1 VNNLEQQQHPLDFV
15 FKPKSVAVTGSSPGK
30 NGHMFLM
37 TYVNS
42 GYKGKLYPINSK
54 GEDVCG
60 LKAYTSINELPEP
73 VDFVLC
79 CIPNKAV
86 PQFVRDCGAK
96 GVKVVCV
103 YTAGF
108 SEAGTEE
115 GRRLELE
122 VARAAR
128 EAGVRVVGPNCLGPY
143 TPSVGLSYTVDFP
156 RESGGAAFICQSGG
170 NSVSTTREAA
180 ARGVRFSKVI
190 SYGNACNINE
200 CDLLEYLD
208 QDDETKMVAIY
219 IEGVRDGPR
228 FHRTLTKLCE
238 KKPVVILKG
247 GFTQAGAKA
256 AASHTGSLAG
266 SDLVL
271 DGVLKQAGAIRV
283 DTLEE
288 LVDVLVT
295 LYLLPT
301 PQGRRLSIVGAGG
314 GSTVLATD
322 DWARNGFVL
331 PKLPP
336 AIYEELRRVIPNE
349 AGLILQNPADLSMF
363 AFGEN
368 AEFFLTTLV
377 NRESFA
383 DLTVFHQGFGQ
394 SGWIPSDT
402 TEALLDN
409 AINAYLKVK
418 SKTDRPL
425 LLVLQHLISGWD
437 WQKGVEDVQ
446 KRCTAAGIP
455 VYHSMFGAAKAV
467 DTVLRYHEKRRKTA
481 D

>member
-1 VNNLEQQQHPLDFV
+1 MEQQQHPLDFV
-15 FKPKSVAVTGSSPGK
+15 FKPKSVAVTGASPGK
-30 NGHMFLM
+30 QGQMFLSC
-37 TYVNS
+37 YINS
-42 GYKGKLYPINSK
+42 GYKGKLYAINSR
-54 GEDVCG
+54 GEEVCG
-60 LKAYTSINELPEP
+60 LKAHTSINELPEP
-73 VDFVLC
+73 VDFVMC
-79 CIPNKAV
+79 CIPNMAV

-103 YTAGF
+103 FTAGF
-108 SEAGTEE
+108 SEIGTEE

-122 VARAAR
+122 VVRAAL
-128 EAGVRVVGPNCLGPY
+128 EAGVRIVGPNCLGPY

-156 RESGGAAFICQSGG
+156 KESGSMAFLCQSGG

-208 QDDETKMVAIY
+208 QDDETEMVAIY

-238 KKPVVILKG
+238 RKPVVILKG

-271 DGVLKQAGAIRV
+271 DGLLKQAGAIRV
-283 DTLEE
+283 DSLEE
-288 LVDVLVT
+288 LVDVMVT

-331 PKLPP
+331 PQLPS
-336 AIYEELRRVIPNE
+336 AIYEELKRSIPNE
-349 AGLILQNPADLSMF
+349 AGLILHNPVDLSMF
-363 AFGEN
+363 AFGAN
-368 AEFFLTTLV
+368 AESFLTALV

-394 SGWIPSDT
+394 SGWVPSHT

-418 SKTDRPL
+418 TKTDRPL

-467 DTVLRYHEKRRKTA
+467 DTVLRYHERRRKTA
-481 D
+481 DC

>member
-1 VNNLEQQQHPLDFV
+1 VNKLKQQQHPLDFV
-15 FKPKSVAVTGSSPGK
+15 FKPRSVAVTGASPGK
-30 NGHMFLM
+30 NGLMFLNC
-37 TYVNS
+37 YINS
-42 GYKGKLYPINSK
+42 GYKGKLYPINSR

-73 VDFVLC
+73 VDFVMC
-79 CIPNKAV
+79 CIPNTAV
-86 PQFVRDCGAK
+86 PEFIRACGDK

-103 YTAGF
+103 FTAGF

-115 GRRLELE
+115 GRRLEME

-143 TPSVGLSYTVDFP
+143 TPSLGLSYTVDFP
-156 RESGGAAFICQSGG
+156 RESGSLAFICQSGG

-190 SYGNACNINE
+190 SYGNACEINE

-208 QDDETKMVAIY
+208 QDDETRMVAIY

-228 FHRTLTKLCE
+228 FHRTLARLCE
-238 KKPVVILKG
+238 RKPVVMLKG
-247 GFTQAGAKA
+247 GFTQAGGKA

-283 DTLEE
+283 YSLEE
-288 LVDVLVT
+288 MVDVLVT
-295 LYLLPT
+295 LYLLPR
-301 PQGRRLSIVGAGG
+301 PRGRRVTIVGAGG

-331 PKLPP
+331 PQLPP
-336 AIYEELRRVIPNE
+336 AILEELRQSIPNE
-349 AGLILQNPADLSMF
+349 AGLILHNPVDLSMF
-363 AFGEN
+363 AFGPN
-368 AEFFLTTLV
+368 SEFFLTTLV
-377 NRESFA
+377 NREDFA
-383 DLTVFHQGFGQ
+383 DLTVCHQGFGQ

-402 TEALLDN
+402 TEAVLDN
-409 AINAYLKVK
+409 AIDAYLKVK
-418 SKTDRPL
+418 SKADRPML
-425 LLVLQHLISGWD
+425 VVLQHLVSGWD

-467 DTVLRYHEKRRKTA
+467 DTVLRYYERRNKGC
-481 D
+481 

>member
-1 VNNLEQQQHPLDFV
+1 MKQKQDPLDFV
-15 FKPKSVAVTGSSPGK
+15 FEPESVAVTGASPGK
-30 NGHMFLM
+30 NGHMFLSC
-37 TYVNS
+37 YINS
-42 GYKGKLYPINSK
+42 GYKGRLYAINSK
-54 GEDVCG
+54 GEEVCG
-60 LKAYTSINELPEP
+60 LKAYTSIQELPEP
-73 VDFVLC
+73 VDFVMC
-79 CIPNKAV
+79 CIPNTAV
-86 PQFVRDCGAK
+86 PGFIRDCGAK

-103 YTAGF
+103 FTAGF

-115 GRRLELE
+115 GRRLEAE

-128 EAGVRVVGPNCLGPY
+128 ETGVRVVGPNCLGPY
-143 TPSVGLSYTVDFP
+143 TPKVGLSFTVDFP
-156 RESGGAAFICQSGG
+156 RESGSVGFICQSGG

-208 QDDETKMVAIY
+208 QDEETKIVAIY

-228 FHRTLTKLCE
+228 FHRTLKKLCE
-238 KKPVVILKG
+238 RKPVVILKG
-247 GFTQAGAKA
+247 GFTPAGAMA

-266 SDLVL
+266 SDAVL
-271 DGVLKQAGAIRV
+271 DGLLKQAGAIRV
-283 DTLEE
+283 YSLEE
-288 LVDVLVT
+288 MVDVLVT
-295 LYLLPT
+295 LYLLPL
-301 PQGRRLSIVGAGG
+301 PQGRRISIVGAGG

-331 PKLPP
+331 PPLP
-336 AIYEELRRVIPNE
+336 AGIREQLRQSIPNE
-349 AGLILQNPADLSMF
+349 AGLILQNPVDLSLF
-363 AFGEN
+363 AFGDN

-377 NRESFA
+377 NRENFA

-402 TEALLDN
+402 TEPLLDN

-418 SKTDRPL
+418 STTDRPI
-425 LLVLQHLISGWD
+425 LLVMQHLVSGWD

-446 KRCTAAGIP
+446 KRCAAAGIP
-455 VYHSMFGAAKAV
+455 VYYSMYGAARAV
-467 DTVLRYHEKRRKTA
+467 DTVLRYHERRREMA
-481 D
+481 R